1 MLVIIFSMMQHAK
14 LVLSALE
21 KRKHQPI
28 ISKVLEAD
36 KKTVIC
42 KTL

>member
-14 LVLSALE
+14 LVLSE

-28 ISKVLEAD
+28 INKVLEAD

>member
-1 MLVIIFSMMQHAK
+1 MLVIIFFIIQHAK